1 MTLVEL
7 QSLTKRLGM
16 PGFAAKQIA
25 SWLYE
30 KKVASIDD
38 MTNLSLKHR
47 ELLKQNYEVG
57 AEAPV
62 DEMRSVDGTVKYLYK
77 VGENHFVESV
87 YIPDDDRATL
97 CVSSQVGCK
106 MNCKFCM
113 TGKQGY
119 TANLTASQIMNQI
132 HSLPER
138 DKLTNVVMMG
148 MGEPLDNL
156 DEVLKALEL
165 LTATY
170 GYAWSPK
177 RITLSTVG
185 LRKGLQRFI
194 EENDCHL
201 AISLHSPLTVQ
212 RAELMPAEKAFSI
225 TEMVELLKNYDFSK
239 QRRLSFEYIVFKG
252 LNDSQVY
259 AKELLKLLRGL
270 DCRVN
275 LIRFHA
281 IPGVDLEGADM
292 DTMTRFRDYLT
303 SHGLFTTIRSSRG
316 EDIFAACGMLSTAKQ
331 EKNNESE
338 YIKPNIMKK
347 YSFILCI
354 ALVAFVVASCGLKGN
369 HTSSG
374 RAYELLVVVDHGV
387 WDRAAGRALHDALDA
402 DMPGLPQ
409 SEPSFR
415 IMYTSPKDYD
425 STLKL
430 IRNIIIV
437 DIQDIYTKASFKY
450 AKDVYANPQMILTIQ
465 APNEEEFEKF
475 VEENKK
481 TIVDFFTRAEMNRQ
495 ITFLEGK
502 HSNFISQKVDSLF
515 GCDIW
520 VDAELANSKTGDDFF
535 WASTNTGTA
544 DRNFVMYSYPY
555 TDKDTFTKE
564 YFVHKR
570 DSVMKAN
577 IPGFKEGVYMSTDS
591 LLTDVRP
598 INVQNSYTMEARG
611 LWRMKGDFM
620 GGPYVSHTRLDEKN
634 QRIITAEIFVY
645 SPDKMKRNLVRQMEA
660 SLYTL
665 KLPNE
670 VQQNQIPLGE
680 ASKEAEQTNK

>member
-1 MTLVEL
+1 
-7 QSLTKRLGM
+7 
-16 PGFAAKQIA
+16 
-25 SWLYE
+25 
-30 KKVASIDD
+30 
-38 MTNLSLKHR
+38 
-47 ELLKQNYEVG
+47 
-57 AEAPV
+57 
-62 DEMRSVDGTVKYLYK
+62 
-77 VGENHFVESV
+77 
-87 YIPDDDRATL
+87 
-97 CVSSQVGCK
+97 
-106 MNCKFCM
+106 
-113 TGKQGY
+113 
-119 TANLTASQIMNQI
+119 
-132 HSLPER
+132 
-138 DKLTNVVMMG
+138 
-148 MGEPLDNL
+148 
-156 DEVLKALEL
+156 
-165 LTATY
+165 
-170 GYAWSPK
+170 
-177 RITLSTVG
+177 
-185 LRKGLQRFI
+185 
-194 EENDCHL
+194 
-201 AISLHSPLTVQ
+201 
-212 RAELMPAEKAFSI
+212 
-225 TEMVELLKNYDFSK
+225 
-239 QRRLSFEYIVFKG
+239 
-252 LNDSQVY
+252 
-259 AKELLKLLRGL
+259 
-270 DCRVN
+270 
-275 LIRFHA
+275 
-281 IPGVDLEGADM
+281 
-292 DTMTRFRDYLT
+292 
-303 SHGLFTTIRSSRG
+303 
-316 EDIFAACGMLSTAKQ
+316 
-331 EKNNESE
+331 
-338 YIKPNIMKK
+338 MKK

-535 WASTNTGTA
+535 WASTNTGSA

-620 GGPYVSHTRLDEKN
+620 GGPFVSHTRLDKAN
-634 QRIITAEIFVY
+634 QRIVTAEVFVY
-645 SPDKMKRNLVRQMEA
+645 SPNKLKRNLVRMLEA

-665 KLPNE
+665 KLPTE
-670 VQQNQIPLGE
+670 KTQGEIPMGVARE
-680 ASKEAEQTNK
+680 EQTNK